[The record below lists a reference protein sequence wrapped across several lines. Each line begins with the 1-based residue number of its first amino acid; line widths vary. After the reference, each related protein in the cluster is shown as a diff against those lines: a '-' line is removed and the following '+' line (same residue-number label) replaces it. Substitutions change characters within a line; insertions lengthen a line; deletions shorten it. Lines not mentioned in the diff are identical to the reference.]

1 MLHLISKLCLLT
13 SLSIGS
19 IYAFEYKLEPKQV
32 SENVW
37 CFFGKLEMPTKEN
50 GGNMSNHCYIKGKNS
65 YILVDSGPTYKFA
78 QAAYKEMKKI
88 AKLPVSVV
96 LNTHE
101 HDDHWLGNNFYK
113 EKFNA
118 KLIGVKL
125 QDENYTEGE
134 PSRMHHLLSHDI
146 LEGTHIVKLDEHIT
160 KPITKKFDGETIEF
174 IPVGQGH
181 SKFDVLMYMPQ
192 RKVMFAG
199 DIVMN
204 GRITSNREGL
214 VLGQLK
220 ALNTIA
226 KYDWNI
232 LIPGHGYDFSKSAM
246 DESIQYFSLLK
257 KRILK
262 GVEEDVGLAGANKF
276 VQMVEFKDKALFDL
290 LNPRNVSRAYGELE
304 FYEEE

>member
-1 MLHLISKLCLLT
+1 MLHLISRVFLLT
-13 SLSIGS
+13 SLSVIS
-19 IYAFEYKLEPKQV
+19 AFAFEYKLEPKKV

-65 YILVDSGPTYKFA
+65 YILVDSGPTYQFA
-78 QAAYKEMKKI
+78 KAAYEKMEKI

-118 KLIGVKL
+118 KLYGVKL
-125 QDENYTEGE
+125 QDENYREGE
-134 PSRMHHLLSHDI
+134 PSRMHKLLSHDA
-146 LEGTHIVKLDEHIT
+146 LEGTHIVKLDEYIT
-160 KPITKKFDGETIEF
+160 KPETKNFDGETIEF

-181 SKFDVLMYMPQ
+181 SKFDVVMYMPQ

-204 GRITSNREGL
+204 GRITSNRDGL

-220 ALNTIA
+220 ALKTIQQ
-226 KYDWNI
+226 YDWNV
-232 LIPGHGYDFSKSAM
+232 LVPGHGYDFSKSAV

-257 KRILK
+257 ERILK
-262 GVEEDVGLAGANKF
+262 AVGEEVGLEGVNNF

-290 LNPRNVSRAYGELE
+290 LNPRNVSGAYGELE
-304 FYEEE
+304 FYDGE

>member
-1 MLHLISKLCLLT
+1 MLHLTSKILLLT
-13 SLSIGS
+13 SLSLGN
-19 IYAFEYKLEPKQV
+19 IYGFEYKVEPKKV

-37 CFFGKLEMPTKEN
+37 CFFGKLEMPTKKN
-50 GGNMSNHCYIKGKNS
+50 GGDMSNSCYIKGKNS
-65 YILVDSGPTYKFA
+65 YILVDSGPTYQFS
-78 QAAYKEMKKI
+78 QAAYEQMEKI
-88 AKLPVSVV
+88 EKLPVSVV

-134 PSRMHHLLSHDI
+134 PSRMHKLLSHDA

-160 KPITKKFDGETIEF
+160 KPVKKIFDGETIEF

-181 SKFDVLMYMPQ
+181 SKFDVLIYMPE

-204 GRITSNREGL
+204 GRITSNRDGL

-220 ALNTIA
+220 ALETIQE
-226 KYDWNI
+226 YDWNV
-232 LIPGHGYDFSKSAM
+232 LVPGHGYDFSKSAV
-246 DESIQYFSLLK
+246 DESIKYFSLLK
-257 KRILK
+257 ERILK
-262 GVEEDVGLAGANKF
+262 AVGEDIGLAGVNKF

-290 LNPRNVSRAYGELE
+290 LNPRNVSGAYGELE
-304 FYEEE
+304 FYDGE